1 MPTNP
6 EKFQKARLPWSKW
19 KHAILQEYLKAMTA
33 ILRSWGEIYFVDG
46 FAGPG
51 KYVEDGST
59 GSPVLAAKHAHI
71 LAANNADYSLKCINV
86 ESVKSVFENL
96 KESTKPYEEYVENF
110 YGEFGT
116 FTSTI
121 VERIGYQPALFFLDP
136 IGLKGLEWNSL
147 LPILE
152 RESITS
158 ITELLIRFDAQTALR
173 LTGGDANLHKTFN
186 TVLGEN
192 DSRYWKEY
200 ISQSGHLPHD
210 RRDSLSKAYEDK
222 LNIYFPYVARMPIR
236 SADEAIKYNLL
247 FATRSLKGVQVMNDV
262 FFSISDLRD
271 RTLDEERRAQDILQ
285 QMGLF
290 EPSTEETFRYELEV
304 LKLAVLEVMDSGE
317 TYKRDLLRGH
327 VASKSDNFGRFSVS
341 QFTAVLGGRPR
352 SITVPKD
359 FENLKERIQI
369 HNKLTLGNDKV
380 EISLKH

>member
-6 EKFQKARLPWSKW
+6 RWFQRSRLPWSRW
-19 KHAILQEYLKAMTA
+19 KHAILIEYLKAMTV
-33 ILRSWGEIYFVDG
+33 ILRSEVYYVDG

-51 KYVEDGST
+51 KYTEDGST
-59 GSPVLAAKHAHI
+59 GSPVLAARHAHI
-71 LAANNADYSLKCINV
+71 LAASNADYSLKCINV
-86 ESVKSVFENL
+86 ESVQDVFENL
-96 KESTKPYEEYVENF
+96 KESTKPYEAYVENF

-121 VERIGYQPALFFLDP
+121 VERIGAQPALFFLDP

-147 LPILE
+147 LPIFE
-152 RESITS
+152 RESIT
-158 ITELLIRFDAQTALR
+158 ELMIRFDAQTALR

-186 TVLGEN
+186 TILGEN

-222 LNIYFPYVARMPIR
+222 LNIHFPYVARMPIR

-262 FFSISDLRD
+262 FFGISDLRD
-271 RTLDEERRAQDILQ
+271 RTLDEERRAQDIPQ

-290 EPSTEETFRYELEV
+290 EPSTEEKLRHELEI
-304 LKLAVLEVMDSGE
+304 LKLAVLDVMDSGE

-327 VASKSDNFGRFSVS
+327 VASESDNFGRFSVS

-352 SITVPKD
+352 GITVPND

-369 HNKLTLGNDKV
+369 HNGLTLGNDKV